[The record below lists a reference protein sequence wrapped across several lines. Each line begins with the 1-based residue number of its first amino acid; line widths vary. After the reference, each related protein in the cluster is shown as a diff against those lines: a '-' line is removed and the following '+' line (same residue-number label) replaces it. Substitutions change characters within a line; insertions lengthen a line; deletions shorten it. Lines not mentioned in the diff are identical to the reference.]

1 MAFSCV
7 GANHVGLTVS
17 DLDRAVSFF
26 CDCMGFKE
34 RDRSDRDPVM
44 AQRITGLPDASVTVT
59 YVDGPGIV
67 VELIAYGR
75 PVDRALIQGRPC
87 DTGYAHLALN
97 VVGIEEVL
105 EAAGKYGFRLM
116 GELVSVS
123 NGPNARRRAAYLK
136 DSDGI
141 TIELIESGQS

>member
-1 MAFSCV
+1 MAFYCV

-17 DLDRAVSFF
+17 HLDRAVSFF

-34 RDRSDRDPVM
+34 RDRSDRDPIM
-44 AQRITGLPDASVTVT
+44 AQRITGLAEASVTVT
-59 YVDGPGIV
+59 YVEGPGIV
-67 VELIAYGR
+67 VELIAYTK

-97 VVGIEEVL
+97 VSGIEEIVK
-105 EAAGKYGFRLM
+105 AAEQYGFQAM

-123 NGPNARRRAAYLK
+123 NGPNARRRAVYLK
-136 DSDGI
+136 DPDGI
-141 TIELIESGQS
+141 TIELIESGSR